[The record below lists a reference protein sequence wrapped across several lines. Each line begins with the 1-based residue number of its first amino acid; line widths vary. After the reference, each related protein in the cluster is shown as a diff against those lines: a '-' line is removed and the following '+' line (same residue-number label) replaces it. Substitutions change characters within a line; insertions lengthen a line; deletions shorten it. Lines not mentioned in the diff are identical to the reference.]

1 MTNKELIT
9 NWRNLGIKFKSSKE
23 IKSLNELFLICVGES
38 EIDVGGKKELVVAFF
53 QGYDDKGSP
62 AVFFTSD
69 DKDRC
74 WTFAH
79 KDGTHLKSN
88 IGSFVNEMPERNK
101 KRNKKKTAS
110 N

>member
-53 QGYDDKGSP
+53 QGYDDKEVLLYSLHP
-62 AVFFTSD
+62 T
-69 DKDRC
+69 
-74 WTFAH
+74 T
-79 KDGTHLKSN
+79 
-88 IGSFVNEMPERNK
+88 
-101 KRNKKKTAS
+101 KTGVGLLPIKTELI
-110 N
+110 